1 MDATA
6 YHIDRL
12 ASREWAED
20 PLLDPTLHV
29 DPLEPALGRWLAS

>member
-20 PLLDPTLHV
+20 PLLDPALHV
-29 DPLEPALGRWLAS
+29 DPLKLTPGRSLAS